1 MKIKKLLPEEIADKT
16 LGFKIYRKSLKPS
29 LKKMIGEHNS
39 AETATRF
46 IVKTNFEFSDMKGK
60 KMGLILPGDHTSGW
74 VKMAKEQIKD
84 DKKNTCIGDCYVK
97 KNADGTYSLVLLP
110 EKGAA
115 KKNLMIKQLEKF
127 ALKGTPFSIEVG
139 TGGELEE
146 DNAADVVV
154 DDVVLPADEA
164 ETEEDDDDDDAAAD
178 ADESGAV
185 ETEETMT
192 EEQKDFKK
200 TMAER
205 LTIIDEQMLKIKEQ
219 LKM

>member
-29 LKKMIGEHNS
+29 LKKMIGAHNS

-139 TGGELEE
+139 AGGELEE

-154 DDVVLPADEA
+154 EDVVLPAEEA
-164 ETEEDDDDDDAAAD
+164 ETEEDEDDDDD
-178 ADESGAV
+178 ESGAA
-185 ETEETMT
+185 ETEATLT
-192 EEQKDFKK
+192 EEQKDFKNK
-200 TMAER
+200 MTER
-205 LTIIDEQMLKIKEQ
+205 LTTMDEQMLKIKEQ